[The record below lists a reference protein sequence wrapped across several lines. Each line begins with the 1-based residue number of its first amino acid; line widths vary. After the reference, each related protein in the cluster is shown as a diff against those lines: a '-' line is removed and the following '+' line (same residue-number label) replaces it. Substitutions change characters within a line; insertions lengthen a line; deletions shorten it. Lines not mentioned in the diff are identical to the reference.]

1 MTSINQ
7 TGIKLLPL
15 INIALTVYN
24 KENQLTPMQHVI
36 HNLQMGLYWLREAA
50 KDLNEYTK
58 DTVTENKDEMYNEA
72 TLAIPT
78 LFSTTDELN
87 FIKNNLKELTKE
99 LDQLT
104 ESLST
109 VPSIQ
114 YKIQRGT
121 DKVYESMFNNELAIS
136 YYKQITD
143 ARTGK

>member
-36 HNLQMGLYWLREAA
+36 HNLQMGIYWLREAA

-143 ARTGK
+143 ARAGK